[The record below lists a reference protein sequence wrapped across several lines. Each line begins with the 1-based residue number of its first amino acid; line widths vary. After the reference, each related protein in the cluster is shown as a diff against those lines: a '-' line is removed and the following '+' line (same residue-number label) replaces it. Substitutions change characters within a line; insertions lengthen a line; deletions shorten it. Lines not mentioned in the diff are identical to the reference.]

1 MAHFD
6 AAEAGGLRVS
16 IEHPEAEALLRRFE
30 PVVRSTKGD
39 KFFPMDVEPYVR
51 ACSLWVQRPGE
62 EAVCVVPEGKLDLD
76 RLPQQ
81 PLDEAGAVHFLKFM
95 DPHDIAEPG
104 SRTGRFR
111 MFGRRAARSFKESR
125 EAFRAGRGR
134 LARVGYFSRFV
145 DALYSITLLAR
156 GRVPGESAAA
166 ASVSYER
173 IMAEGEHYRYHGRV
187 TCENG
192 WVVLQYWLFYPF
204 NDWRSGFFGA
214 NDHEADWE
222 KICVY
227 LSESDGGEVR
237 PEWVAY
243 AAHNYA
249 GDNLRRRWDDPE
261 VEKVGEH
268 PVIYVGAGS
277 HASYY
282 APGEYLTELNIPLP
296 SPLART
302 ANTVRGFW
310 KERLGQYAGEGGGGP
325 GYLHIPF
332 VDYARGDGL
341 SIGAGGDRE
350 WDPPRLML
358 DPPPRWVSGYR
369 GLWGLYARDPFEGE
383 DAPAGPMYNRDKSAN
398 RVWYDPVGWAGLDK
412 VPPPDE
418 ALAAA
423 LDRRADLESR
433 CAALRIEISEKSR
446 LLKKLGVEVAA
457 LRDRSHLDAPYEEG
471 ARRLA
476 ELSGEVDRLRARLA
490 TDETVSASLEEY
502 AERLQ
507 AGERDPARSHISRA
521 HRPASEAELRGSRM
535 AEAWAAASVS
545 LMLIS
550 FVAIALFEREHL
562 ISMLVVSIALFAF
575 VEAGF
580 RGRLVNLVSSVNI
593 GLAVVAALI
602 LIYEFFWQLVVTT
615 VLSVGLYVLW
625 DNLRELRR

>member
-1 MAHFD
+1 MAYFG
-6 AAEAGGLRVS
+6 AAAGWPGVS
-16 IEHPEAEALLRRFE
+16 VESPEALLRRFE

-62 EAVCVVPEGKLDLD
+62 EAVCVVPRGKLDLE
-76 RLPQQ
+76 RLAQQ
-81 PLDEAGAVHFLKFM
+81 PLDEAGAVHFLKFA
-95 DPHDIAEPG
+95 DPRDLAPPG
-104 SRTGRFR
+104 SRIRV
-111 MFGRRAARSFKESR
+111 FGRRAARGLKESR

-156 GRVPGESAAA
+156 GRVPGEAAAA

-173 IMAEGEHYRYHGRV
+173 IMAEGGEHYRYHGRV
-187 TCENG
+187 TRQDG

-222 KICVY
+222 KVIVY
-227 LSESDGGEVR
+227 LSESETTGEVR

-243 AAHNYA
+243 AAHNYT

-277 HASYY
+277 HASYF
-282 APGEYLTELNIPLP
+282 ARGEYLTELSLPLP
-296 SPLART
+296 SPIARA
-302 ANTVRGFW
+302 ANAVRGFW
-310 KERLGQYAGEGGGGP
+310 KERLGQYAGEDDEGP

-341 SIGAGGDRE
+341 SIGEGGDRE

-358 DPPPRWVSGYR
+358 DPPPRWVAGYR

-383 DAPAGPMYNRDKSAN
+383 DAPAGPMYNRDKSVN
-398 RVWYDPVGWAGLDK
+398 RAWYDPVGWAGLDK

-418 ALAAA
+418 ALEAA
-423 LDRRADLESR
+423 LARRADVEAR
-433 CAALRIEISEKSR
+433 CAALRTEIDNTSR
-446 LLKKLGVEVAA
+446 QLKRLGVEVAA
-457 LRDRSHLDAPYEEG
+457 MRDRSHLDLPYEEG
-471 ARRLA
+471 TRRLA
-476 ELSGEVDRLRARLA
+476 DLSRELDRLRARLA
-490 TDETVSASLEEY
+490 TDEAVSSSLEEY
-502 AERLQ
+502 AGRLR
-507 AGERDPARSHISRA
+507 AGERDPARAHISRA
-521 HRPASEAELRGSRM
+521 HRPASEAELRVSRV
-535 AEAWAAASVS
+535 AEAWAAVSVS

-550 FVAIALFEREHL
+550 FVGIAMFEREHL

-602 LIYEFFWQLVVTT
+602 LLYEFFWPLVVAA
-615 VLSVGLYVLW
+615 VLGVGLYVLW
-625 DNLRELRR
+625 DNLRELGR

>member
-1 MAHFD
+1 
-6 AAEAGGLRVS
+6 VS
-16 IEHPEAEALLRRFE
+16 IERPEAEALLRRFE

-76 RLPQQ
+76 RLAQQ
-81 PLDEAGAVHFLKFM
+81 PLDETGAVHFLKFM
-95 DPHDIAEPG
+95 DPHDMAEPG
-104 SRTGRFR
+104 SRRRRFR
-111 MFGRRAARSFKESR
+111 MFGRRAARGFRESR

-134 LARVGYFSRFV
+134 LARVGYVSRFV

-156 GRVPGESAAA
+156 GRVPGEAAA
-166 ASVSYER
+166 AAAASYER
-173 IMAEGEHYRYHGRV
+173 IMAEDEHYRYHGRV
-187 TCENG
+187 TRQDG

-222 KICVY
+222 KVFVY
-227 LSESDGGEVR
+227 LSESGEGEVR

-243 AAHNYA
+243 AAHNYT

-261 VEKVGEH
+261 VEKVDEH

-282 APGEYLTELNIPLP
+282 APGEYLTELNLPLP
-296 SPLART
+296 APLART

-310 KERLGQYAGEGGGGP
+310 KEQLGQYAREGEGGS

-341 SIGAGGDRE
+341 SIGVGGE
-350 WDPPRLML
+350 KGWAPPRLML

-383 DAPAGPMYNRDKSAN
+383 DAPAGPMYNRDKRVN
-398 RVWYDPVGWAGLDK
+398 RAWYDPVGWAGLDK

-418 ALAAA
+418 ALEATLA
-423 LDRRADLESR
+423 RRADFEAR
-433 CAALRIEISEKSR
+433 CAALRTEIDGKSR
-446 LLKKLGVEVAA
+446 QLKKLGVEVAA
-457 LRDRSHLDAPYEEG
+457 LRGRSHLDAPHRQG

-476 ELSGEVDRLRARLA
+476 ELSREVDRLRARLA
-490 TDETVSASLEEY
+490 TDETVSRSLDEY
-502 AERLQ
+502 AERLK

-521 HRPASEAELRGSRM
+521 HRPASEDELRVSRV

-550 FVAIALFEREHL
+550 FVVIAIFEREHL
-562 ISMLVVSIALFAF
+562 ISMLVLSIALFAF

-580 RGRLVNLVSSVNI
+580 RGRLVNLVSSANI

-602 LIYEFFWQLVVTT
+602 LVYEFFWQLVVAA
-615 VLSVGLYVLW
+615 VLGVGLYVLW